1 MQNAQ
6 VLYKFSLFTTYY
18 FWHATTVRH
27 SPENMASA
35 LIWRLFSPW
44 KKKNINATHYILS
57 TYTHAMYFFNHQ
69 RLPVGN
75 GEEGRGGKKGSVA
88 GRCCQV
94 GNVNYRISRKII
106 IHRITGQCLRLLFP
120 AVFFATP
127 HLSPWT
133 LIFPC
138 LFFLFSFFSHF
149 LSSLAVASNWAGAAD
164 HSANHARCSETRT
177 WTSLVTHI

>member
-1 MQNAQ
+1 MRRSYTSFPSSRRIIFDMR
-6 VLYKFSLFTTYY
+6 LRCDI
-18 FWHATTVRH
+18 VRKT
-27 SPENMASA
+27 
-35 LIWRLFSPW
+35 WRQRWFDYCLFSPW

-94 GNVNYRISRKII
+94 GNVNYRISRRII

-138 LFFLFSFFSHF
+138 LFFFCFPSFPIFS
-149 LSSLAVASNWAGAAD
+149 LPWL
-164 HSANHARCSETRT
+164 
-177 WTSLVTHI
+177 